1 MLCLGSRRD
10 SGRREDSKARKEE
23 VAYGQVKLKACRLRL
38 AFLLPQILAQSL
50 GSFKTL
56 FWLS

>member
-1 MLCLGSRRD
+1 M
-10 SGRREDSKARKEE
+10 ARSSCKH
-23 VAYGQVKLKACRLRL
+23 AGLRL

-56 FWLS
+56 WLS